1 MNKIKFIF
9 LTFLSINLSAAIP
22 NPPDLGVGSY
32 ILYEPNTK
40 KILAS
45 FNADAPVEPA
55 SLTKLM
61 TSYVVADYIKEDFI
75 DLTDTPKISINAW
88 KTPGSRM
95 FIRESTKVPVSELI
109 KGMIIQSGN
118 DASVALA
125 EHVAGSE
132 ENFAYLMNEYAR
144 ELGMENTS
152 FNNASG
158 LPDPL
163 NVTSANDLAIL
174 TGELIKNFPDHYRH
188 YSQKSFTYAGIL
200 QKNRNQL
207 LWRDNTS
214 VTFDGVKTGYTESA
228 GYCLVGS
235 AVKDGMR
242 LVAVV
247 LGSEDD
253 KRFTDVSNLM
263 VYGFRFFKT
272 EKLFEKNEPL
282 KSVQVIAGKKD
293 NINIGMPEDV
303 VLTLQ
308 RDQRDSLRYEVT
320 ADTTVL
326 APINSMDKAGT
337 VKVFDGDNNIIYE
350 SDLIYLESVEELG
363 FFQRLIAIIW
373 NWIKS
378 LFN

>member
-9 LTFLSINLSAAIP
+9 LTFLSINLSAVIP

-40 KILAS
+40 KVLAS

-132 ENFAYLMNEYAR
+132 ENFSYLMNEYAR

-163 NVTSANDLAIL
+163 NVTSANDLAVL
-174 TGELIKNFPDHYRH
+174 TGE
-188 YSQKSFTYAGIL
+188 
-200 QKNRNQL
+200 
-207 LWRDNTS
+207 S
-214 VTFDGVKTGYTESA
+214 VSYTH
-228 GYCLVGS
+228 
-235 AVKDGMR
+235 
-242 LVAVV
+242 
-247 LGSEDD
+247 
-253 KRFTDVSNLM
+253 
-263 VYGFRFFKT
+263 
-272 EKLFEKNEPL
+272 
-282 KSVQVIAGKKD
+282 
-293 NINIGMPEDV
+293 
-303 VLTLQ
+303 LTLP
-308 RDQRDSLRYEVT
+308 T
-320 ADTTVL
+320 
-326 APINSMDKAGT
+326 
-337 VKVFDGDNNIIYE
+337 IY
-350 SDLIYLESVEELG
+350 SV
-363 FFQRLIAIIW
+363 
-373 NWIKS
+373 
-378 LFN
+378 